1 MATKFEIEPPIGI
14 PEIHDAYYEALQQLV
29 AYIDENVVANGNEGM
44 PKDIQLACASILVPP
59 TQHAS
64 LVLLKFLH
72 AHSMAKNDAEEIAAA
87 EELKKE
93 ILAVGKEFKS
103 TLDIQKRFATQTMGI
118 KFVPKT

>member
-1 MATKFEIEPPIGI
+1 MVTKFEIESPIGI
-14 PEIHDAYYEALQQLV
+14 PEVHDSYYLALQQLV
-29 AYIDENVVANGNEGM
+29 DYADKKIVANGEGSM
-44 PKDIQLACASILVPP
+44 PKEIQEACASILVPP

-72 AHSMAKNDAEEIAAA
+72 SHIMAKNDAEEIAAT

-103 TLDIQKRFATQTMGI
+103 ILDIQKRFATQTMGI
-118 KFVPKT
+118 KFVHKS

>member
-1 MATKFEIEPPIGI
+1 MVTKFEIEPPIGI
-14 PEIHDAYYEALQQLV
+14 PALHDAYYAALQQLV
-29 AYIDENVVANGNEGM
+29 DYVDKEIVANGAGSM
-44 PKDIQLACASILVPP
+44 PKDIQDSCASALVPP

-72 AHSMAKNDAEEIAAA
+72 AHSTAKNDTEEIAAA

-103 TLDIQKRFATQTMGI
+103 MLDTHKRFATQVMGS
-118 KFVPKT
+118 KSVPKT